1 MRNVAVRGDIVALAL
16 AQPAAQGQGGRP
28 HPAQGRHWSKC
39 RAAAPTPRPR
49 LDLTCPSCT
58 GRAPDKA
65 DKDPSLTF
73 VTRFVMLP
81 ARRICAKDGAEG
93 ARPRTPAAGDSAALG
108 SAGLRA
114 RLTRGTRL
122 VRSGPHRSPRSWRVR
137 RLLHHGGATPGQ
149 GAARPHR
156 P

>member
-1 MRNVAVRGDIVALAL
+1 MDLLLVSGAMPGRIQRRPKLLQTFYSPRARPINEKRRREGRYCGSRPRAT
-16 AQPAAQGQGGRP
+16 GGARP
-28 HPAQGRHWSKC
+28 RRPSSPRT
-39 RAAAPTPRPR
+39 RATLVQVPRPPTPRPR

-108 SAGLRA
+108 SA
-114 RLTRGTRL
+114 
-122 VRSGPHRSPRSWRVR
+122 
-137 RLLHHGGATPGQ
+137 
-149 GAARPHR
+149 
-156 P
+156 